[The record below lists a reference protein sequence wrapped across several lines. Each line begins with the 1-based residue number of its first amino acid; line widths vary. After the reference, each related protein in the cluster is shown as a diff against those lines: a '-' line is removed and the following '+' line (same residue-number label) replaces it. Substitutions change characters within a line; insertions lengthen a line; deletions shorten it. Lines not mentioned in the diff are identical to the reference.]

1 VLSVAEALE
10 RVLIDVP
17 VLPAETLPLSL
28 ALGRVLAEPVI
39 AGREIPPWDN
49 SSMDGYAVR
58 ATDLRAA
65 SPDAPVSLTIVGEV
79 AAGATAR
86 GDVSPGQT
94 YRILTGAPL
103 PPGSDAVVPQ
113 EDVARDGA
121 RVVFT
126 SPVEPGAYVRPRGE
140 DIRPGDR
147 MLEPG
152 APLRPAALGVL
163 AALGHAR
170 VRVYQRPRVAVLST
184 GDELVAPD
192 APLGP
197 GQIPDSNSYTLAGL
211 AAEAGAVPQSLG
223 IARDRPEELVERL
236 SQGLEADVLVSSA
249 GVSVGDRDFV
259 REAVESLG
267 ARLAFWK
274 VNMRPG
280 KPLTF
285 GRVGGQRDGP
295 RVNRAQGRRGDCLF
309 FGLPGNPVSCM
320 VTFELFVRPVLRRL
334 GGHRVLDRPRVRAQA
349 LQDIDNPGSRPGY
362 LRVRLEPIAGGLGA
376 RPTGM
381 QGSAILRSMLLADG
395 LAVVPGDTHIPAGGE
410 VEVILLLSDGVLTP
424 RG

>member
-1 VLSVAEALE
+1 VLSVAEALD
-10 RVLIDVP
+10 RVLAEVP
-17 VLPAETLPLSL
+17 VLSAETLPLSL
-28 ALGRVLAEPVI
+28 ALGRVLAEPVV
-39 AGREIPPWDN
+39 AEREIPPWDN
-49 SSMDGYAVR
+49 SAMDGYAVR
-58 ATDLRAA
+58 AADLR
-65 SPDAPVSLTIVGEV
+65 DAGPAGPVALTVVGEV
-79 AAGATAR
+79 VAGAIAR
-86 GDVSPGQT
+86 GGIGPGQA

-103 PPGSDAVVPQ
+103 PSGSDAVVPQ
-113 EDVARDGA
+113 EEVERDGD

-126 SPVEPGAYVRPRGE
+126 RSAEPGAYVRPRGE

-152 APLRPAALGVL
+152 TELRPAALGVL

-170 VRVYQRPRVAVLST
+170 VRVHQRPRVAVLST
-184 GDELVAPD
+184 GDELVGPD
-192 APLGP
+192 SPLGP

-211 AAEAGAVPQSLG
+211 ATEAGAVPQSLG
-223 IARDRPEELVERL
+223 IAPDRREVLVERL
-236 SQGLEADVLVSSA
+236 RQGLEADVLVSSA

-259 REAVESLG
+259 REAIESLG
-267 ARLAFWK
+267 ARLDFWK

-285 GRVGGQRDGP
+285 GRVGRRGA
-295 RVNRAQGRRGDCLF
+295 NRADGRSGDCLF

-334 GGHRVLDRPRVRAQA
+334 GGHRVLERPRVRAQA
-349 LQDIDNPGSRPGY
+349 LQGIDNPGSRPGY
-362 LRVRLEPIAGGLGA
+362 LRVRLEPAAAGRLGA

-395 LAVVPGDTHIPAGGE
+395 LAVVPGDTHIPEGGE
-410 VEVILLLSDGVLTP
+410 VEVILLLSDGLLTS
-424 RG
+424 RD